1 MANFN
6 PTKIEESI
14 KGIDFPAS
22 KEDILN
28 RARENNA
35 DQTELDVL
43 SGLPDQEYASP
54 SDITQALGGGK

>member
-6 PTKIEESI
+6 PAKIEESI

-28 RARENNA
+28 RARENSA
-35 DQTELDVL
+35 AQEEMDALE
-43 SGLPDQEYASP
+43 GLPDQEYTTP
-54 SDITQALGGGK
+54 TDITQALGNSE